1 LARQQGNISA
11 KKVSTAKK
19 IDPAPSQLN
28 NTAEMRDWYQKNKKN
43 IENYAAAMEGAKS
56 LRDITKTS
64 TKAVTAYSKDSL
76 RTYLQNIGS
85 NEKNLRNLSRYLY
98 YRCHAYYRLIAY
110 NANMFCLDARSVIPE
125 YDMVAGV
132 DTNAML
138 SSYQDTLNVLDK
150 LNLQYE
156 FLKAYTICFREDVFY
171 GCAYYDEIG
180 MFILPLDPD
189 YCKISGIYNT
199 GDFAFVMDMSY
210 FRSRQTMLELW
221 GEPFQS
227 MYRAYESDTTNG
239 KWQPMPD
246 EYAICLKARAEDWET
261 VVPPFSGLLSGIINL
276 IDLDDLQAIADAQDI
291 YKMIWLELETITG
304 SEDPDDWKVNPDIV
318 IEYFNRM
325 INECLPDYTSAAIIP
340 GKINQISFDSDKAT
354 DTNKVENATKTV
366 LNTSGGAQILNSSS
380 ISGSTA
386 FNAAIRADT
395 EFAISMLLPQTQA
408 IVNRIISYYV
418 DNPSFV
424 KFIEIS
430 VYTKDAYKD
439 NILKDN
445 TYGLAPKLL
454 VNSLNGF
461 SERETLSLHFLEN
474 ECLNLNFV
482 PVQSSHTTSNTGD
495 NEGVKPTLSDDEIS
509 DDGEA
514 SRDKKDKAKG

>member
-1 LARQQGNISA
+1 MARQQGNISA

-227 MYRAYESDTTNG
+227 MYRAYESDTTMAILEDNYEIAPPHQALIPKDNG
-239 KWQPMPD
+239 
-246 EYAICLKARAEDWET
+246 EFRT
-261 VVPPFSGLLSGIINL
+261 VYVNENIDRIFLSIVNDLLFELCPGMIHQSCIIN
-276 IDLDDLQAIADAQDI
+276 
-291 YKMIWLELETITG
+291 
-304 SEDPDDWKVNPDIV
+304 
-318 IEYFNRM
+318 
-325 INECLPDYTSAAIIP
+325 
-340 GKINQISFDSDKAT
+340 
-354 DTNKVENATKTV
+354 
-366 LNTSGGAQILNSSS
+366 
-380 ISGSTA
+380 
-386 FNAAIRADT
+386 
-395 EFAISMLLPQTQA
+395 
-408 IVNRIISYYV
+408 
-418 DNPSFV
+418 
-424 KFIEIS
+424 
-430 VYTKDAYKD
+430 
-439 NILKDN
+439 
-445 TYGLAPKLL
+445 
-454 VNSLNGF
+454 
-461 SERETLSLHFLEN
+461 
-474 ECLNLNFV
+474 
-482 PVQSSHTTSNTGD
+482 
-495 NEGVKPTLSDDEIS
+495 
-509 DDGEA
+509 
-514 SRDKKDKAKG
+514 